1 MMNMNQTMMDA
12 RMRVRDNFTSGL
24 NPAMQQV
31 MAPTMQYGPV
41 SQNTEMQATAG
52 INPMIDPTAK
62 NFSPLAAAA
71 GAGIYGTNL
80 DKKFSFMNPGINTSA
95 VI

>member
-31 MAPTMQYGPV
+31 MTPTMQYGPV

-52 INPMIDPTAK
+52 INPMIDFTAK
-62 NFSPLAAAA
+62 NFSPTTTQVAQ
-71 GAGIYGTNL
+71 GVYGT
-80 DKKFSFMNPGINTSA
+80 DEQKKMSLMQGGTSA
-95 VI
+95 ALI